1 MASKHEEMEQA
12 PSKLP
17 LGADRRKL
25 SAAEVLNLL
34 MSSSFLKRRNQCLN
48 QMGAPSAVKRAY

>member
-1 MASKHEEMEQA
+1 VKRWNGRLAN
-12 PSKLP
+12 LP
-17 LGADRRKL
+17 LGADRPKRK
-25 SAAEVLNLL
+25 AAEVLNLL